1 VDAKEW
7 FSSGQNESLRQ
18 KLNDPDLRM
27 ALRIVAESLPIAM
40 PQPGAK
46 ESDIVFSAGVALG
59 YSLALDNL
67 RRLAADNDQ
76 QEPEAKFEKIN

>member
-1 VDAKEW
+1 
-7 FSSGQNESLRQ
+7 
-18 KLNDPDLRM
+18 
-27 ALRIVAESLPIAM
+27 M

-76 QEPEAKFEKIN
+76 QEPEAKFEEIN